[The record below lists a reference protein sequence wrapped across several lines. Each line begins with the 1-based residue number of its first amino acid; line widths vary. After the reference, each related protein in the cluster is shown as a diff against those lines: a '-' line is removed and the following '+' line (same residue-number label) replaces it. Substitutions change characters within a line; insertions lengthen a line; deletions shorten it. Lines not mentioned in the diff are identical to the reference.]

1 MYKITDDTKDKVG
14 YLCLDNTY
22 VLLYNPRINKNELK
36 LAKIEIFGRAAKVSF
51 YKNKMVEYEID
62 YFSDSPIKRR
72 LVSQLRQDLFFY
84 EFNNITL
91 ALNRASIE
99 GLSNYADAI
108 ERDITYFYEV
118 YNNTPKTKPYNIN
131 TLSGIEFEV
140 LCKKLLQKMGFDT
153 RQTKAS
159 GDGGIDLI
167 AKNHQPLIEG
177 TYIVQC
183 KRYTGSVG
191 EPVIR
196 DLYGVVCA
204 ERANKG
210 ILITTGT
217 FTSSAIS
224 FAEDKNIELIDGD
237 YLNVL
242 LKKYSINTDDFV
254 ENNVTTVSMSQIIEN
269 NKAFLKTHNVDFNL
283 IFKLNKLDEQPSN
296 EILRANCIQ
305 KLFCGFHCLC
315 LADAHQS
322 EIDLF
327 AKELKKQISL
337 YNINHNKNNKK
348 TQYLADIYIMI
359 DIQVSIVVGD
369 FYYAIKTFFD
379 LISRRELIYNICE
392 NNIKNKELRDCEA
405 IVLSLLKTIYDVVQ
419 VAVLLEDMDLA
430 KRIYNVSKNIIEV
443 VRGYYSFILID
454 EDVNELYKNY
464 ARYEYDR
471 LEKIYELN
479 SLYIMTEELLPLF
492 YSWTYEGREG
502 FFDFSNALDIRIEN
516 NSLVIGCFHTITD
529 IKEKIKDAKQLL

>member
-1 MYKITDDTKDKVG
+1 
-14 YLCLDNTY
+14 
-22 VLLYNPRINKNELK
+22 
-36 LAKIEIFGRAAKVSF
+36 
-51 YKNKMVEYEID
+51 
-62 YFSDSPIKRR
+62 
-72 LVSQLRQDLFFY
+72 
-84 EFNNITL
+84 
-91 ALNRASIE
+91 
-99 GLSNYADAI
+99 
-108 ERDITYFYEV
+108 
-118 YNNTPKTKPYNIN
+118 
-131 TLSGIEFEV
+131 
-140 LCKKLLQKMGFDT
+140 
-153 RQTKAS
+153 
-159 GDGGIDLI
+159 
-167 AKNHQPLIEG
+167 
-177 TYIVQC
+177 
-183 KRYTGSVG
+183 
-191 EPVIR
+191 
-196 DLYGVVCA
+196 
-204 ERANKG
+204 
-210 ILITTGT
+210 
-217 FTSSAIS
+217 
-224 FAEDKNIELIDGD
+224 
-237 YLNVL
+237 
-242 LKKYSINTDDFV
+242 
-254 ENNVTTVSMSQIIEN
+254 
-269 NKAFLKTHNVDFNL
+269 
-283 IFKLNKLDEQPSN
+283 
-296 EILRANCIQ
+296 
-305 KLFCGFHCLC
+305 
-315 LADAHQS
+315 
-322 EIDLF
+322 
-327 AKELKKQISL
+327 
-337 YNINHNKNNKK
+337 
-348 TQYLADIYIMI
+348 MI